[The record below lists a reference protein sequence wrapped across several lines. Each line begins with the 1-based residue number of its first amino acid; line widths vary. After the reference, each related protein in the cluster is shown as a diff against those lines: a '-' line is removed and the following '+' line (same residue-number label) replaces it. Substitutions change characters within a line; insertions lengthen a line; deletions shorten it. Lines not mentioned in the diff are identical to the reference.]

1 MNIAIG
7 KVSKSVRFDKDY
19 RKAGKG
25 DLAPMACFI
34 SLAKKYPQHKFYII
48 AGSDLY
54 KTSATEELRKYNE
67 IPENIID
74 LGYNIKQKYLAS
86 KKSKKSI
93 GGFSSFM
100 TKTNENSKFDFLC
113 EYTVNEIKNLG
124 IKFDYGIFFL
134 GPDCGT
140 STPFCYS
147 KDFYKKTGEKQFLK
161 ILEMASN
168 YSAPIIHTINT
179 FKFPYIFVN
188 EDPRYAP
195 MIIRDIIN
203 DETCFLSHL
212 NKNCTVNRVYGY
224 YDDSL
229 KDYRKHVE
237 HFIYSGIE
245 RTSLM
250 FLKKY
255 DFRNKEDFV
264 VENKHYKKDGFIF
277 VACNESP
284 SRFNNI
290 KNWILDKYPN
300 VPVYGKWSSNTIK
313 GYENRFI
320 NKPMAYL
327 QDELWRAK
335 YTYIPGFFDN
345 MTNFVTIKIWEM
357 CIYGI
362 LPFFDKSKYDT
373 DNCVP
378 VPNFLRCTTP
388 EEMKEK
394 IDILEKDSA
403 LYQKYLND
411 IYQLINDDYFN
422 GEFNCKIFTPIFTKD
437 PSSITI
443 EDWKENAANLLKE
456 YNLNSD
462 KSIS

>member
-7 KVSKSVRFDKDY
+7 KISKSVRFDKEY

-34 SLAKKYPQHKFYII
+34 SLAKKYPQHKFYVI
-48 AGSDLY
+48 GSSDLRETA
-54 KTSATEELRKYNE
+54 KDAETRKLNE
-67 IPENIID
+67 IPDNIID
-74 LGYNIKQKYLAS
+74 LGTIAHNRFAVS
-86 KKSKKSI
+86 KKEKKSI
-93 GGFSSFM
+93 GGFGSFM
-100 TKTNENSKFDFLC
+100 KKNDSETFDYMC
-113 EYTVNEIKNLG
+113 EYTVDEIKKQGLV
-124 IKFDYGIFFL
+124 FDFGIFFL
-134 GPDCGT
+134 GPDCT
-140 STPFCYS
+140 TATPFCYNVGV
-147 KDFYKKTGEKQFLK
+147 YEKTGKKQFLQN
-161 ILEMASN
+161 LEMTAN
-168 YSAPIIHTINT
+168 YSAPIIHSINT

-195 MIIRDIIN
+195 MVIKDILN
-203 DETCFLSHL
+203 DEQCFLSHL
-212 NKNCTVNRVYGY
+212 NKDCTVKRVLGY
-224 YDDSL
+224 YDESL
-229 KDYRKHVE
+229 KTRREHVE

-264 VENKHYKKDGFIF
+264 VEGKHYKKDGFIF

-290 KNWILDKYPN
+290 KNWILDMYPN
-300 VPVYGKWSSNTIK
+300 VPIYGRWTDETIK
-313 GYENRFI
+313 GYEDRFI

-327 QDELWRAK
+327 QDEMWRAK
-335 YTYIPGFFDN
+335 YTYIPGFFDK

-362 LPFFDKSKYDT
+362 LPLFDKTKYDT
-373 DNCVP
+373 DHCVP
-378 VPNFLRCTTP
+378 VPEFLRCSSP
-388 EEMKEK
+388 AEMKEK
-394 IDILEKDSA
+394 IETLEADPV

-422 GEFNCKIFTPIFTKD
+422 GEFNCKVFAPIFEKD
-437 PSSITI
+437 PKTLTT
-443 EDWKENAANLLKE
+443 EDWKENAAKLLDE
-456 YNLNSD
+456 YKLKPARQIVS
-462 KSIS
+462 